1 MHVKYRAVALLFMS
15 LVVAALVFSLAPLNP
30 PQVQADPFVTFT
42 FYSSV
47 SDGHVR
53 SSGLSYD
60 TVHDSIDGT
69 VQSERIYAGQYKY
82 PGTYYE
88 VYRGFVFFDTSELPD
103 DCTITSATLFLCTA
117 ADGSYTDFDVVIQNG
132 QPDYPHDPMMSA
144 DYDKAHYAGN
154 GGFFN
159 TADLAIVGAYNAIP
173 VNSDGLD
180 WIVTAGTT
188 KLCVRSSRD
197 IDSIV
202 PTGLERVEFYAAES
216 VEFIPKLEVII
227 ERPPA
232 TIDITAPAN
241 IARWGLSSQG
251 EQPKTQQGTLTI
263 TTTYAD
269 DIDWTVMASDS
280 DPQTSGYMTKWN
292 ESSGY
297 DTEVKLQTAM
307 QVEGSAGTATLPD
320 GAVVVAET
328 GTVTG
333 AGYDITFKQTVLSSD
348 AATHPDFN
356 RIVVTFTAVI

>member
-1 MHVKYRAVALLFMS
+1 MHVKRRETALFLMFIVVGV
-15 LVVAALVFSLAPLNP
+15 LVVGLAPLSP
-30 PQVQADPFVTFT
+30 LQAQGDPIATPT
-42 FYSSV
+42 LNSSV
-47 SDGHVR
+47 SDGHIR
-53 SSGLSYD
+53 NSGYPYN
-60 TVHDSIDGT
+60 TVHDSVDGT

-88 VYRGFVFFDTSELPD
+88 IYRGFVFFDTSELPD
-103 DCTITSATLFLCTA
+103 YCTIISATLFLCTA

-132 QPDYPHDPMMSA
+132 QPDYPHDPLMPD
-144 DYDKAHYAGN
+144 DYDKTHYAGS
-154 GGFFN
+154 GGSFN
-159 TADLAIVGAYNAIP
+159 TADLAIVGEYSAIP
-173 VNSDGLD
+173 LNSDGLD
-180 WIVTAGTT
+180 WIVKTGIT
-188 KLCVRSSRD
+188 KLCLRSSRD
-197 IDSIV
+197 INSVV

-216 VEFIPKLEVII
+216 VEFAPELEVII

-241 IARWGLSSQG
+241 IAGWGLSSQG

-333 AGYDITFKQTVLSSD
+333 AEYDITFKQTVLSFD
-348 AATHPDFN
+348 AATHPDLY